1 MAEVLAGKVALVT
14 GAARGIG
21 RAVALKLAAAGCDVV
36 ANYYNSHDE
45 AEAVCVE
52 VRNMGRRA
60 VAIKA
65 SVGLPESVDELFDEL
80 TKHFDRIDIV
90 VSNAAS
96 GVLRPTME
104 MTLKHWRWCMETNA
118 FALNLLAQRAVPM
131 MAPGGRIVA
140 MSSLGALRAMPHYGF
155 IGASK
160 AALESLVR
168 SLAQELGPRGIRVN
182 AVSAGVVDTDALQ
195 HFPNREALLASFAQ
209 RTPAGPVLT
218 PQDVAGAVYLLC
230 LPEARHDQRPHAVR
244 RRRVRHIGLAGTMQ
258 IESGLAGKTVLVTG
272 GSRGIGRAIVELF
285 ARDGAEVAFFYRGN
299 AAAATEVVE
308 QARAAGLRVTA
319 EQVDV
324 TDAKAVAAA
333 VERLADAWGRI
344 DILVNNAGVIRD
356 NLLGLLED
364 DDVRA
369 VLETNVGGVF
379 NVTRAVVPH
388 MIARRAGKI
397 VNLSSV
403 SGEKGGRGQTNY
415 AASKG
420 AINAFTR
427 ALAVELAPRKITV
440 NCVAPGVIETEMS
453 QAVRDMAGD
462 EVKGRILLRR
472 FGQPQE
478 VAYAVWFLASRFA
491 DYVTGEVLHVDG
503 GFKME

>member
-1 MAEVLAGKVALVT
+1 
-14 GAARGIG
+14 
-21 RAVALKLAAAGCDVV
+21 
-36 ANYYNSHDE
+36 
-45 AEAVCVE
+45 
-52 VRNMGRRA
+52 
-60 VAIKA
+60 
-65 SVGLPESVDELFDEL
+65 
-80 TKHFDRIDIV
+80 
-90 VSNAAS
+90 
-96 GVLRPTME
+96 
-104 MTLKHWRWCMETNA
+104 
-118 FALNLLAQRAVPM
+118 
-131 MAPGGRIVA
+131 
-140 MSSLGALRAMPHYGF
+140 
-155 IGASK
+155 
-160 AALESLVR
+160 
-168 SLAQELGPRGIRVN
+168 
-182 AVSAGVVDTDALQ
+182 
-195 HFPNREALLASFAQ
+195 
-209 RTPAGPVLT
+209 
-218 PQDVAGAVYLLC
+218 
-230 LPEARHDQRPHAVR
+230 
-244 RRRVRHIGLAGTMQ
+244 MQ

-272 GSRGIGRAIVELF
+272 GGRGIGRAIVELF
-285 ARDGAEVAFFYRGN
+285 ARDGADVAFFYRGN
-299 AAAATEVVE
+299 AAAAAEVVE
-308 QARAAGLRVTA
+308 QARTAGLKVKA

-324 TDAKAVAAA
+324 TDAKAVGAA
-333 VERLADAWGRI
+333 VERLAGEWGRI
-344 DILVNNAGVIRD
+344 DVLVNNAGVIRD

-364 DDVRA
+364 EDIRV

-440 NCVAPGVIETEMS
+440 NGVAPGVIETEMS
-453 QAVRDMAGD
+453 QAVRDLAGD

-472 FGQPQE
+472 FGQPLD

>member
-1 MAEVLAGKVALVT
+1 
-14 GAARGIG
+14 
-21 RAVALKLAAAGCDVV
+21 
-36 ANYYNSHDE
+36 
-45 AEAVCVE
+45 
-52 VRNMGRRA
+52 
-60 VAIKA
+60 
-65 SVGLPESVDELFDEL
+65 
-80 TKHFDRIDIV
+80 
-90 VSNAAS
+90 
-96 GVLRPTME
+96 
-104 MTLKHWRWCMETNA
+104 
-118 FALNLLAQRAVPM
+118 
-131 MAPGGRIVA
+131 
-140 MSSLGALRAMPHYGF
+140 
-155 IGASK
+155 
-160 AALESLVR
+160 
-168 SLAQELGPRGIRVN
+168 
-182 AVSAGVVDTDALQ
+182 
-195 HFPNREALLASFAQ
+195 
-209 RTPAGPVLT
+209 
-218 PQDVAGAVYLLC
+218 
-230 LPEARHDQRPHAVR
+230 
-244 RRRVRHIGLAGTMQ
+244 MQ

-285 ARDGAEVAFFYRGN
+285 ARDGAEVMFFYRGN

-308 QARAAGLRVTA
+308 HARAADLEVRA
-319 EQVDV
+319 EQIDV
-324 TDAKAVAAA
+324 CDAKGVADAVD
-333 VERLADAWGRI
+333 RLASEWGRI
-344 DILVNNAGVIRD
+344 DVLVNNAGVIRD

-364 DDVRA
+364 EDVRT

-453 QAVRDMAGD
+453 QAVREMAGD

-472 FGQPQE
+472 FGQPQD